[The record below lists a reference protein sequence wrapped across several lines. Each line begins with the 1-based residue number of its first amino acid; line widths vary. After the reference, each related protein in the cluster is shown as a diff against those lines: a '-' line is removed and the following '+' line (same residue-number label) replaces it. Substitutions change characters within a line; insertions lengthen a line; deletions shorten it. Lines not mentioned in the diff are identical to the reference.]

1 MRQTFNSSPHP
12 IYILLGG
19 HWNAISP
26 SFRENWV
33 QLESKLAISR
43 FLPGVVGSSQTG
55 AVEQIQFKILPFNE
69 DCYIVHWQVRLDM
82 ALSQSTTDN
91 YSGPMQWRI
100 NLCLGL
106 YPFCPPREFFVHNIV
121 SPLDIH
127 VLEQIAMKEKRFQW
141 LLSRIIKNFDI
152 IMLGHLSLTKTKKE
166 LPAKSVE
173 GYRCN

>member
-26 SFRENWV
+26 SFRKNWI

-141 LLSRIIKNFDI
+141 LYQEFWHYHVGTFKPDQNQK
-152 IMLGHLSLTKTKKE
+152 G
-166 LPAKSVE
+166 AA
-173 GYRCN
+173 C